1 MDAVNLL
8 KSRRSIRKYKPSMVS
23 REVVKSILDL
33 ASWAPSAHNAQ
44 PWRCIIIDDEGVK
57 ARLAREMGRA
67 WLSDMARDGVPRE
80 KAEKIVEVESWERI
94 TKSPIVIIVCLT
106 MEDMHKYPDRRRR
119 KAEYVMGVQSVAA
132 YIQNLLLSA
141 HYHGLGACWV
151 CAPLFCPNVV
161 KKTLNLPR
169 NFEPQAMIT
178 MGYADEQPLPPPR
191 KGVDTVCAFNFWPKS
206 QRTSSAC

>member
-1 MDAVNLL
+1 MDVVELL
-8 KSRRSIRKYKPSMVS
+8 KSRRSIRKFKPDRVS

-33 ASWAPSAHNAQ
+33 ARWAPSAHNAQ
-44 PWRCIIIDDEGVK
+44 PWRCIVVDDEKVK
-57 ARLAREMGRA
+57 AKLANEMGKA
-67 WLSDMARDGVPRE
+67 WLSDMSRDGVPRE
-80 KAEKIVEVESWERI
+80 KAEEIVRLESWERI

-106 MEDMHKYPDRRRR
+106 MENMHKYPDKRRR
-119 KAEYVMGVQSVAA
+119 KAEYLMAVQSVAA

-141 HYHGLGACWV
+141 HHQGLGACWV

-178 MGYADEQPLPPPR
+178 MGYADEQPSPSPR
-191 KGVDTVCAFNFWPKS
+191 KEVYAVCAFNFWPKS
-206 QRTSSAC
+206 REC